1 MKPNFRIIF
10 MVLMLLSFSMACK
23 TVQDLSLEAS
33 PTPPPTLMPTRL
45 PPRPVVPGEANPDE
59 PVFIRGNIPFT
70 SPFFLKTSYEPFVLL
85 EDEAGFVKRDR
96 EFEFPLTGQFMGP
109 ADLVSENNL
118 VYSLSLPS
126 VPQGTL
132 IDVDNNGK
140 TDAGVQVFAVA
151 YWSNIWGG
159 PFLERRDGTGWST
172 AYTSTIVD
180 PNKKDEIVGGILIVW
195 ALDDEQG
202 FPTGFGADGR
212 LFTEDD
218 PTGPIPAGYNLVDL
232 NQEPFRVYKEAEPSI
247 DLNEGVGALK
257 DYSKMGFTEAFDA
270 FFKKASK
277 EYPFTVEKKVDWD
290 ALYKKYSPRVANAK
304 SDTDFYIAIRD
315 FTWEIPDG
323 HIGGPFN
330 AGVFQEER
338 GGGFGLVL
346 TELSDGKVIATKV
359 LPNYPAESAGIQ
371 IGAEIATWNGEPVED
386 AIAKVVPYFGPFST
400 DHTRHL
406 QQVAFLTRV
415 ASGDKVKV
423 TFKNPGD
430 RTTEEVTLS
439 PVNEYDS
446 FLASQPSW
454 SQDKLI
460 LPLDARILDS
470 GLAYIRLV
478 SFLDDTNLT
487 AHQWD
492 RYMTQLVDQE
502 IPGLIIDLRI
512 NGGGSTGLALDMAGY
527 FYDEEVTLYSETYY
541 NEDTEKFEYQDIPA
555 KIKPGP
561 KHYKGNIAVLVSPD
575 CISACEGFAYALAQ
589 TSRAIVVGHYPTAG
603 AFGGIGLGQY
613 KLPGDQNFQIPTSR
627 TEAMDGKLVIEGTG
641 VVPSIIVP
649 VTEASALDKE
659 DTVLEAAIN
668 ALLKK

>member
-1 MKPNFRIIF
+1 
-10 MVLMLLSFSMACK
+10 MLISGSLACK
-23 TVQDLSLEAS
+23 IVQDLELEAS
-33 PTPPPTLMPTRL
+33 PTPAPTLTPTRL
-45 PPRPVVPGEANPDE
+45 PARPVVPGEANPDE

-70 SPFFLKTSYEPFVLL
+70 SPFFLESSYEPFVLL
-85 EDEAGFVKRDR
+85 EDEGGFVTRNR
-96 EFEFPLTGQFMGP
+96 EFEFPLAGQVMGP

-118 VYSLSLPS
+118 VYSLALPS
-126 VPQGTL
+126 VPQGTQV
-132 IDVDNNGK
+132 DVDNNGK
-140 TDAGVQVFAVA
+140 TDTGVQVFAVA

-195 ALDDEQG
+195 VPDDKQG
-202 FPTGFGADGR
+202 FPTGFGTDGR
-212 LFTEDD
+212 LFTADD

-247 DLNEGVGALK
+247 NLNEGVGALK
-257 DYSKMGFTEAFDA
+257 DYSKMGYTEAFDA
-270 FFKKASK
+270 FFKRASK

-290 ALYKKYSPRVANAK
+290 ALYKKYSARVADAK

-315 FTWEIPDG
+315 FTWGIPDG

-346 TELSDGKVIATKV
+346 LELSDGKVIATKV
-359 LPNYPAESAGIQ
+359 LPNYPAASAGIQ
-371 IGAEIATWNGEPVED
+371 IGAEVITWNGEPVED
-386 AIAKVVPYFGPFST
+386 AIAKVIPYFGPFST
-400 DHTRHL
+400 EHTRHL

-415 ASGDKVKV
+415 APGDKVKV
-423 TFKNPGD
+423 TFKNPGES
-430 RTTEEVTLS
+430 TTKEVTLS
-439 PVNEYDS
+439 PVLEYDS
-446 FLASQPSW
+446 FYASQPSW

-470 GLAYIRLV
+470 GLAYVRLV
-478 SFLDDTNLT
+478 SFSDDTNLT
-487 AHQWD
+487 AHLWD
-492 RYMTQLVDQE
+492 RYMKQLVDQE

-512 NGGGSTGLALDMAGY
+512 NGGGSLGLALDMAGY
-527 FYDEEVTLYSETYY
+527 FYDEEVTLYREAYY
-541 NEDTEKFEYQDIPA
+541 NEDTGKFEYQDTPA

-561 KHYKGNIAVLVSPD
+561 KLYKGNIAVLVSPD
-575 CISACEGFAYALAQ
+575 CVSACEGFAYALAQ

-603 AFGGIGLGQY
+603 AFGEVGLGQY
-613 KLPGDQNFQIPTSR
+613 KLPGDQNFQIPTGR
-627 TEAMDGKLVIEGTG
+627 PEAMDGKLVIEGRG
-641 VVPSIIVP
+641 IVPSIIIP
-649 VTEASALDKE
+649 VTEASALGKE